1 MSLRQAKRLEA
12 IGRVTEGLWTM
23 AVAAAAT
30 GLSVRQLRRLCR
42 KVEAQGA
49 TGLLHGNQGKKPVN
63 KHVGNNEEG
72 RRARAKEVRRL
83 QRPPSDGEAR

>member
-1 MSLRQAKRLEA
+1 MQMSLRQAKRLEA

-49 TGLLHGNQGKKPVN
+49 TGLLHGNQGKKPAN
-63 KHVGNNEEG
+63 KHVLGDHPEPAIQDHLKTG
-72 RRARAKEVRRL
+72 HMR
-83 QRPPSDGEAR
+83 

>member
-1 MSLRQAKRLEA
+1 MSVRQAKRLEA

-49 TGLLHGNQGKKPVN
+49 TGLLHGNQGKKPAN
-63 KHVGNNEEG
+63 KHVGKTT
-72 RRARAKEVRRL
+72 RRVVELARKKYA
-83 QRPPSDGEAR
+83 GFTMAI